1 MQSAGVRAE
10 AGQTGCAAGKVWGL
24 QCFLLESIVCFGS
37 ELNFNSPPLF
47 FFFWYCKIVRL

>member
-37 ELNFNSPPLF
+37 ELNFNSPPF
-47 FFFWYCKIVRL
+47 FFFFFGIVK